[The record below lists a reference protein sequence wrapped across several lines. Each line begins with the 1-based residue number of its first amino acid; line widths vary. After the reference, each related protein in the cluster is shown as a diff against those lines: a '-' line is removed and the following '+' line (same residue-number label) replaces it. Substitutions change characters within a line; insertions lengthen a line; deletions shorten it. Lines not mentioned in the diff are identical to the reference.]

1 MQNLL
6 KQRGEPAYRADQ
18 LWQWIWRKKAGDFQE
33 MTNISKALRSSLQ
46 QDFVLQ
52 RPEVVQ
58 KKESID
64 GTVKLLLGLGD
75 GACIETVIIPEKD
88 YYTQCISTQ
97 AGCPMGCVFCSTGRM
112 GFKRNLTPGEI
123 ASQVLV
129 AGRHLEDTGL
139 DSTRLTNVVLMGMGE
154 PLLNW
159 DAVKKAM
166 GMMTDPLGLGISRRR
181 LTLSTVGVRGRLQEF
196 GRSRLG
202 MLAVS
207 LHAPD
212 QELRRKLMP
221 GAATWDIKDLV
232 SALEGYPLA
241 PRERITIEYVLLK
254 DINDSPAQARGLVRL
269 LSRVKCKVNLL
280 AYNPGEQ
287 EGYQPPPEQTIL
299 TFEEVL
305 RSKGLTVTLRKSK
318 GQDISAACGQLIA
331 DS

>member
-1 MQNLL
+1 
-6 KQRGEPAYRADQ
+6 
-18 LWQWIWRKKAGDFQE
+18 

-46 QDFVLQ
+46 LEFVLE
-52 RPEVVQ
+52 RPAVVRRN
-58 KKESID
+58 ESID
-64 GTVKLLLGLGD
+64 GTVKLLLGLAD

-97 AGCPMGCVFCSTGRM
+97 VGCPMGCVFCSTGRM

-123 ASQVLV
+123 ASQVLM
-129 AGRHLEDTGL
+129 AAQDLEDAAL

-154 PLLNW
+154 PLSNW
-159 DAVKKAM
+159 DAVKQAL
-166 GMMTDPLGLGISRRR
+166 GMMTDTLGLGLSRRKI
-181 LTLSTVGVRGRLQEF
+181 TLSTVGVRGRLQEF
-196 GRSRLG
+196 GQSRLG

-212 QELRRKLMP
+212 QELRRRLMP
-221 GAATWDIKDLV
+221 GAAAWDVKDMV
-232 SALEGYPLA
+232 KALEEYPLA
-241 PRERITIEYVLLK
+241 PRERVTIEYVLLK
-254 DINDSPAQARGLVRL
+254 DINDSPAQARDLVRL

-287 EGYQPPPEQTIL
+287 EGYQPPEEQTIL
-299 TFEEVL
+299 DFEELL

>member
-6 KQRGEPAYRADQ
+6 KHRGEPAYRADQ
-18 LWQWIWRKKAGDFQE
+18 LWQWMWQKKAGNFQE

-46 QDFVLQ
+46 QEFVLQ

-64 GTVKLLLGLGD
+64 GTVKLLLGLSD
-75 GACIETVIIPEKD
+75 GFCIETVIIPEKD

-97 AGCPMGCVFCSTGRM
+97 VGCPMGCVFCSTGRM

-181 LTLSTVGVRGRLQEF
+181 LTLSTVGVRDRLQEF

-221 GAATWDIKDLV
+221 GAATWDIQDLV
-232 SALEGYPLA
+232 SALEQYPLA

-280 AYNPGEQ
+280 ACNPGEH
-287 EGYQPPPEQTIL
+287 EGYQPPQEKTIL
-299 TFEEVL
+299 AFEEVL

-318 GQDISAACGQLIA
+318 GQDISAACGQLAA

>member
-1 MQNLL
+1 MHNLI
-6 KQRGEPAYRADQ
+6 KKRGEPAYRADQ

-46 QDFVLQ
+46 QEFVLQ
-52 RPEVVQ
+52 PPAVVQ
-58 KKESID
+58 KKEGID
-64 GTVKLLLGLGD
+64 GTVKLLLGLD
-75 GACIETVIIPEKD
+75 DRLCIETVIIPEKG

-97 AGCPMGCVFCSTGRM
+97 VGCPMGCVFCSTGGM

-129 AGRHLEDTGL
+129 AGRHLEDKGL

-159 DAVKKAM
+159 DAVHRAL
-166 GMMTDPLGLGISRRR
+166 GMMTDPLGPGISRRR

-212 QELRRKLMP
+212 QELRRRLMP

-254 DINDSPAQARGLVRL
+254 DINDSPAQARSLVRL

-299 TFEEVL
+299 AFEEVL